1 MAQMLLLRRPLDMA
15 RRAPRGVPGLVP
27 RRPSPDAGAPA
38 RGILLA
44 VALSSGAWI
53 GLALLMARGW

>member
-1 MAQMLLLRRPLDMA
+1 MLLLRRPLDMA
-15 RRAPRGVPGLVP
+15 HRASPGVPGVVP

-53 GLALLMARGW
+53 GLAQLAVRGW